1 MKPLALVAVWLG
13 VLVADGVLTDELHSL
28 LDEALAAHA
37 PAAKT
42 PVRLVDFW
50 HLMEKLGAAARLLA
64 GDNASALHER
74 WKLSLLNRPGAVWRI
89 ATELHTSGKR
99 DVRVADSQPVHE
111 ALTYLENH
119 GERMGYAEA
128 RAQALPIGSG
138 NVEATWK
145 PLVALRMKR
154 PGSRWK
160 ETTGQHVLDLRSL
173 VLSERWDCAMDLT
186 LAPLQR
192 TVKLAA

>member
-1 MKPLALVAVWLG
+1 VQRI
-13 VLVADGVLTDELHSL
+13 H
-28 LDEALAAHA
+28 
-37 PAAKT
+37 
-42 PVRLVDFW
+42 FW
-50 HLMEKLGAAARLLA
+50 HLMEKLGSAARLLA
-64 GDNASALHER
+64 GDRAPALHEC
-74 WKLSLLNRPGAVWRI
+74 WKMALLNRSGSVWRI
-89 ATELHTSGKR
+89 ATELHVSGKR
-99 DVRVADSQPVHE
+99 NVRVADSQPVHE

-138 NVEATWK
+138 NVEATCK
-145 PLVALRMKR
+145 CLVGLRMKR

-173 VLSERWDCAMDLT
+173 MLSERWDSAMNLT

-192 TVKLAA
+192 RIQAAA